1 MKIVGCPGP
10 RRSRARSRRPCGS
23 ARTPRCSP
31 GRRRSGRGR
40 ARAPPRS
47 RAGHRPPVPSGGGTA
62 ANQPRA
68 PRSLPRGDRHRSFT
82 GDGWFQPSSPLL
94 HRALRRV
101 GDAPAMAR
109 IIVVAGSPAEPVGP
123 ALYEERVGTPVL
135 EGAHASAQFLQRI
148 AWAVADAEEAERES
162 ARSDLGFDAQRRG
175 VWQPSDAARAH
186 TTTLNASTSR
196 RRPRTPRNCAART
209 STARGAAPSSSSA
222 PAGRRRA
229 TRAPNARARSPPAT
243 AVNNPQTTLTIK

>member
-1 MKIVGCPGP
+1 MNDPVDEDRRGAPDLAGREPALDVPADPLEHRGALPVGVEAVEVEPEL
-10 RRSRARSRRPCGS
+10 RRVAAQVTVLQCLLAVEQQPISRARPDRY
-23 ARTPRCSP
+23 
-31 GRRRSGRGR
+31 R
-40 ARAPPRS
+40 A
-47 RAGHRPPVPSGGGTA
+47 VT
-62 ANQPRA
+62 
-68 PRSLPRGDRHRSFT
+68 RHRSFT

-109 IIVVAGSPAEPVGP
+109 IIVVAGSPAVSVGP

-175 VWQPSDAARAH
+175 V
-186 TTTLNASTSR
+186 
-196 RRPRTPRNCAART
+196 
-209 STARGAAPSSSSA
+209 
-222 PAGRRRA
+222 
-229 TRAPNARARSPPAT
+229 
-243 AVNNPQTTLTIK
+243 